1 MAVDHGTALALAG
14 LGEADPSSLA
24 AAVALWATQ
33 RLLPLERGG
42 EFARMLEDCRA
53 AALALHAEIARDAGF
68 VTAFPPALDIVVWAV
83 KPQSFAEAAA
93 APEGFIIVDFV
104 SATTAG
110 SPVSASLVR
119 AVCLY
124 RDVLPEFCAKHGVEL
139 DDIHVL
145 QVRFGTDAAYGR
157 HFLVTVENA
166 SGRRSADRYFG
177 VPGRRLRRVRR

>member
-1 MAVDHGTALALAG
+1 MMAKLGTIKAIGHNLADSFASGIG
-14 LGEADPSSLA
+14 LLVGYYEMD
-24 AAVALWATQ
+24 V
-33 RLLPLERGG
+33 
-42 EFARMLEDCRA
+42 
-53 AALALHAEIARDAGF
+53 
-68 VTAFPPALDIVVWAV
+68 
-83 KPQSFAEAAA
+83 FAEAAA